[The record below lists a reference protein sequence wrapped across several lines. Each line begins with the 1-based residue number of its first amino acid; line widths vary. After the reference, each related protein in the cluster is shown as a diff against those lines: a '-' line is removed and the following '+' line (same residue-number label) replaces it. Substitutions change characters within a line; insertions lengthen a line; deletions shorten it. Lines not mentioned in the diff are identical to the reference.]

1 MYLSQIKVCRLCSKA
16 DHLHLS
22 YLDDRNKS

>member
-1 MYLSQIKVCRLCSKA
+1 MYLSQIKFCRLCNKA